1 MLSAM
6 VLYLKIKH
14 NIHWENI
21 RKKKVNVYMFIHL
34 GKTICGIM
42 LAEAIICSTS
52 FNASASTVE

>member
-1 MLSAM
+1 MLRAM

-42 LAEAIICSTS
+42 LA
-52 FNASASTVE
+52 